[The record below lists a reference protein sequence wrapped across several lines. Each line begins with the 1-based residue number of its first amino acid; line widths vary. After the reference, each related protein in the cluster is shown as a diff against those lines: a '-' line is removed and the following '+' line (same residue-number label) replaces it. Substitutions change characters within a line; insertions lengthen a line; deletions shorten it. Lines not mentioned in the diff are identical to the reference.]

1 MKPLTTKPDP
11 IPNVPTHP
19 EVALWLIENHAAL
32 AAYNDWVAKNGLP
45 LEMYRQ
51 F

>member
-1 MKPLTTKPDP
+1 MSK
-11 IPNVPTHP
+11 PNVIPDTPRHP
-19 EVALWLIENHAAL
+19 EAAQWLVENHAAL